1 MMRTVRLSDSRLAA
15 AIAGLVFVVLLAAV
29 AVVGVAYGFGAFST
43 SKTVTATL
51 PEAGPALGP
60 GAEVEYR
67 GVLVGKLGKLVREP
81 HHALLTLDLTP
92 SQLDHIPAGV
102 TVRLV
107 PRSVFGDL
115 YVDLVPPSKITGH
128 LQPGAVLAADTS
140 TPAVEL
146 NQALDAGYQL
156 LTAIQP
162 AKLDETLTAIATA
175 LNGRG
180 AKLGSLVSQLADYTA
195 EIAPHTARFVHD
207 IGLVGV
213 VGHQI
218 SANSSNL
225 FRIVDDAIALSSTI
239 AKDQPMLRRVLN
251 TGPVVASQTNAL
263 LASNRAHLRTLVHQ
277 LQPVIDV
284 LNKHQLDLENTLL
297 ALQQFTSGAAR
308 ALGHGPY
315 LQVVVAP
322 DPNGARGQPYTA
334 AQCPRYPGLAGPN
347 CGSRSAKRSARR
359 AAETDAVIQALVD
372 HAAGADSTDGRNPGA
387 VDALKQRLAIVGVL
401 LAPALRSASGL
412 R

>member
-1 MMRTVRLSDSRLAA
+1 MRLADNRLVA
-15 AIAGLVFVVLLAAV
+15 ALAGLIFLVLLAGTAV
-29 AVVGVAYGFGAFST
+29 IGVAYGFGVFST
-43 SKTVTATL
+43 SKTVTAKL

-67 GVLVGKLGKLVREP
+67 GVLVGSLGKLDREP
-81 HHALLTLDLTP
+81 HQAVLTLDIDP
-92 SQLDHIPAGV
+92 SQVGHIPAGV

-115 YVDLVPPSKITGH
+115 YVDLVPPATITGH

-156 LTAIQP
+156 LTAIHPSQ
-162 AKLDETLTAIATA
+162 LDDTLTAIATA
-175 LNGRG
+175 LDGRG

-195 EIAPHTARFVHD
+195 AIAPHTARFVHD
-207 IGLVGV
+207 VGLVGA

-239 AKDQPMLRRVLN
+239 SKDQPTLHQVLT
-251 TGPVVASQTNAL
+251 TGPVVASQTNTL

-277 LQPVIDV
+277 LQPVIGV
-284 LNKHQLDLENTLL
+284 LDKHQVDLENTLL
-297 ALQQFTSGAAR
+297 ELQQFTSGAAR

-347 CGSRSAKRSARR
+347 CTSRSARR
-359 AAETDAVIQALVD
+359 SARNVAQTNAVIQALVD
-372 HAAGADSTDGRNPGA
+372 HAAGADSTDGQNPGA

-401 LAPALRSASGL
+401 LAPALRSAGGL
-412 R
+412 P